1 MIPTLASALVAVS
14 RSFELAIL
22 VKATAIL
29 AFGLAA
35 AQIVRRGRAS
45 IRHLTLAATFA
56 AIIALPLVTVG
67 GPAVAIRIPVE
78 RAAIDAH
85 SPIASIAAVPATGT
99 AVNSLSPRNANAA
112 LSVSTIFRG
121 VWILSAASLL
131 AALAT
136 GLWRLHRL
144 RRQALPLP
152 EIQRLANALAREAG
166 LRRRVEV
173 LEHARVPSPLT
184 CGAWRPAIL
193 LPADVHDWTHASL
206 RRALVHEIEHV
217 RRGDWVLQIGVT
229 AIAALYWF
237 HPLVWFASRRLCL
250 EAERACDDAVVRSGE
265 GTDYADQ
272 LVLLARRMTP
282 GHPAAIVGMAMRS
295 DLSAR
300 VAALLDATQP
310 RGRPGVPAAI
320 AATLVAAAVVMAVA
334 PIRAV
339 AFNPS
344 VASLRLRSGPAGE
357 GGAQR
362 RSGERRVRGLDR
374 ALYEASEDGDVA
386 EIDDLL
392 HQGAN
397 VNTAIDGDG
406 SPLIVAARRARFD
419 IARHLLDRGAD
430 PNMAVPGDG
439 SPLIAAA
446 TVGALSVVSLLLDRG
461 ALIDQV
467 VPGDENAL
475 IQASGSGHLEVVKLL
490 IARGADVNA
499 RVWAQ
504 QGSRPGDGEW
514 RTPLSMAKRG
524 GRDAVIAYLRAAGA
538 RE

>member
-29 AFGLAA
+29 AVGLAA
-35 AQIVRRGRAS
+35 AQIVRRAQAS
-45 IRHLTLAATFA
+45 IRHMTLAATFA
-56 AIIALPLVTVG
+56 AVIALPLVTVG
-67 GPAVAIRIPVE
+67 GPAIAIRIPVE
-78 RAAIDAH
+78 AAAMGAH
-85 SPIASIAAVPATGT
+85 SPIATVAAVPAAGT
-99 AVNSLSPRNANAA
+99 AVNSLSPRGANGA
-112 LSVSTIFRG
+112 LAFSTILRS
-121 VWILSAASLL
+121 VWILGAASWL

-136 GLWRLHRL
+136 GLWRLRRL

-173 LEHARVPSPLT
+173 LEHECVPSPLT
-184 CGAWRPAIL
+184 CRAWRPAIL
-193 LPADVHDWTHASL
+193 LPADVHDWTQASL

-250 EAERACDDAVVRSGE
+250 EAERACDDAVVRSGD

-282 GHPAAIVGMAMRS
+282 GHPAAIVGMAVRS

-300 VAALLDATQP
+300 VAALLDATQR

-320 AATLVAAAVVMAVA
+320 AATVVAAAVVMAVA

-344 VASLRLRSGPAGE
+344 VAAGE
-357 GGAQR
+357 PGAQR
-362 RSGERRVRGLDR
+362 RSSERRVRGLDR

-397 VNTAIDGDG
+397 INTAIDGDG
-406 SPLIVAARRARFD
+406 SPLIVAARRARVD

-430 PNMAVPGDG
+430 PNMPVPGDG

-446 TVGALSVVSLLLDRG
+446 TVGALNVVSLLLDRG

-514 RTPLSMAKRG
+514 RTPLGMARRG
-524 GRDAVIAYLRAAGA
+524 RNPAVVEFLVSAGA